1 MLAILAII
9 FLATTSLG
17 AYGQTPPDAYIWIPE
32 DIITGESYEAVIVTD
47 KTSWAGKTAVIST
60 DDPTVIQVPH
70 SVTIM
75 PHSNHG
81 IFPLKPLRDGT
92 AQVFALIDGN
102 IISTKTTVHSSSR
115 QPEKLS
121 IILAANSTKA
131 DDIIGYVL
139 SVDGRGTPAPVPADT
154 LVQLFSSS
162 LIDIDAAK
170 IKILKDHYQTRFH
183 AKIRGSGNIYA
194 SAENYSIAE
203 RHIEKIAD
211 GVTVKVAVAPN
222 IMMEN
227 SKAFLFVWLEK
238 DGKPFK
244 LPHMTYA
251 FVSSSNLKSVRLND
265 TPTIKQYGDSI
276 LKIPIVNGVGK
287 GQVISDMPGTSTIT
301 ASVNGFGASQ
311 ASVVVGPVLVD
322 QNFEQAISE
331 QSKMDKIE
339 SKKPNVAM
347 AWIYPTVTDSVAY
360 GVVALYNMNFTHNTH
375 TTITENNTK
384 IATSSSINRIVPVP
398 IDGRTITLSS
408 TAGLQHP
415 GAVVLSKT
423 SQNTGSTHAVQFEV
437 VGVGQ
442 GNHTVFVSGPGL
454 EQYRAFLKVT
464 APFSETYKIKP
475 VRIPT
480 LPETLADQMIIS
492 ITDDDGALV
501 DPRLVF
507 LEQPMFSIVADN
519 VQTQA
524 AISSNSAVHSGT
536 INGTSKIVISWK
548 NLAPTEM
555 HLVPS
560 GIAASITLDVP
571 PKVHITESFPYSV
584 HEKDSFGIPI
594 RKLNSA
600 GISFADGV
608 KAEMTRM
615 RVDSVGVKMVGAV
628 ASAGAESKHIESF
641 ANTFNIDAIPSG
653 ITNRIDRP
661 FQIEIVSDVGEFDL
675 TVNSPFPYQKTEENL
690 FTVTPNKAGSHDI
703 VFVASKDGYAPAV
716 VTFPVFAEKFVNLSI
731 RALASDGSEL
741 NIQQSIQIGNTT
753 KLITTPHYEEVK
765 PQFLQSAF
773 AHNYV
778 GGNNGYRL
786 NTVTFGIQNA
796 PDGTISNLFLGN
808 DTEIIAK
815 YDRTIKVDVENA
827 DGSGFYSYGH
837 KVVITANPRDKAWF
851 FVRDVFD
858 HWEGIDGATERVEFV
873 ATSDVRAKAVLREDH
888 TFLTLIVGIGTS
900 VMLYMIFFRRRGLDI
915 RFYFRMMYEYIRKAI
930 ERSSESLPDRS
941 WG

>member
-1 MLAILAII
+1 VLVVLAII
-9 FLATTSLG
+9 FLAAANLS
-17 AYGQTPPDAYIWIPE
+17 AYGQTPPGAYIWVPE
-32 DIITGESYEAVIVTD
+32 NIITGESYEAVIVTD
-47 KTSWAGKTAVIST
+47 NTSWAGKTVVIST
-60 DDPTVIQVPH
+60 DDPTVVQVPH

-81 IFPLKPLRDGT
+81 IFSLRPLRDGT
-92 AQVFALIDGN
+92 VQIFALIDGN
-102 IISTKTTVHSSSR
+102 IISTKTTVHSSNR

-121 IILAANSTKA
+121 IILAANSTKT
-131 DDIIGYVL
+131 DDIVGYVL
-139 SVDGRGTPAPVPADT
+139 SVDGRETPAPVPADT
-154 LVQLFSSS
+154 TVQLFSSS
-162 LIDIDAAK
+162 LIEMDTAK
-170 IKILKDHYQTRFH
+170 IKISKDHYQAKFH

-203 RHIEKIAD
+203 RYIERITD
-211 GVTVKVAVAPN
+211 DVTVKVAVAPN

-265 TPTIKQYGDSI
+265 TPMIKQYGDSI

-287 GQVISDMPGTSTIT
+287 GQVISDASGTSTIT

-322 QNFEQAISE
+322 QSFEPVISE

-360 GVVALYNMNFTHNTH
+360 GVVALYNMNFTRNTYAA
-375 TTITENNTK
+375 ITENNTDV
-384 IATSSSINRIVPVP
+384 ATSSSINRIAPVP

-408 TAGLQHP
+408 TVGLQHP
-415 GAVVLSKT
+415 GAMVLSKT

-464 APFSETYKIKP
+464 SPFSETYKIKP

-480 LPETLADQMIIS
+480 LPGILADQMIIS
-492 ITDDDGALV
+492 VTDDGGALV
-501 DPRLVF
+501 DPKLAF
-507 LEQPMFSIVADN
+507 LEQPVFSIVADN
-519 VQTQA
+519 AQTET
-524 AISSNSAVHSGT
+524 AISSNSAVYSGV
-536 INGTSKIVISWK
+536 INSPSKAVVSWK
-548 NLAPTEM
+548 SLAPTEV

-560 GIAASITLDVP
+560 GIATSITLDVP
-571 PKVHITESFPYSV
+571 PKVHITEPFPYSV

-615 RVDSVGVKMVGAV
+615 RIDSVGSKMVGAV

-641 ANTFNIDAIPSG
+641 ANTFNIDAISSG

-675 TVNSPFPYQKTEENL
+675 TVNSPFPYHQMEKNL
-690 FTVTPNKAGSHDI
+690 FAVTPNKAGSHDI
-703 VFVASKDGYAPAV
+703 VFVANKDGYAPAA

-731 RALASDGSEL
+731 RALGSEGSEL

-765 PQFLQSAF
+765 PQFLHSTF
-773 AHNYV
+773 PYNHV

-786 NTVTFGIQNA
+786 NTVTFGRQNA
-796 PDGTISNLFLGN
+796 SDGIISNLFLGN

-827 DGSGFYSYGH
+827 DGSGFYPYGH
-837 KVVITANPRDKAWF
+837 KVVITAYPRDKAWF

-873 ATSDVRAKAVLREDH
+873 ATSDVRAKAILREDH

-900 VMLYMIFFRRRGLDI
+900 AMLYAVFLRRRRLDV
-915 RFYFRMMYEYIRKAI
+915 RFYFRMIGEYIRTK
-930 ERSSESLPDRS
+930 R
-941 WG
+941 

>member
-1 MLAILAII
+1 MLAILVIV
-9 FLATTSLG
+9 FLAAANLS

-32 DIITGESYEAVIVTD
+32 NIVTGESYEAVIVTD
-47 KTSWAGKTAVIST
+47 NTSWAGKTAVIST
-60 DDPTVIQVPH
+60 DSPTVIQVPH

-92 AQVFALIDGN
+92 AQIFALIDGN
-102 IISTKTTVHSSSR
+102 IISTKTTVHSSNR

-121 IILAANSTKA
+121 IILAANSTKT
-131 DDIIGYVL
+131 DDIVGYVL
-139 SVDGRGTPAPVPADT
+139 SVDGRGTPAPVPTDT
-154 LVQLFSSS
+154 TVQLFSSS
-162 LIDIDAAK
+162 LIEIDTTK
-170 IKILKDHYQTRFH
+170 IKISKDHYQARFH

-194 SAENYSIAE
+194 STENYSVAE
-203 RHIEKIAD
+203 RHIEKITDDVA
-211 GVTVKVAVAPN
+211 VKVAVAPN

-265 TPTIKQYGDSI
+265 APMIKQYGDSI

-287 GQVISDMPGTSTIT
+287 GQVIADTPGASTIT

-322 QNFEQAISE
+322 QNFEPVISE

-347 AWIYPTVTDSVAY
+347 VWIYPTVTDSIAY
-360 GVVALYNMNFTHNTH
+360 GVVALYNMNFTHNTY
-375 TTITENNTK
+375 TAITENNTK
-384 IATSSSINRIVPVP
+384 VAISSSINRIVPVP

-415 GAVVLSKT
+415 GVMVLSKT
-423 SQNTGSTHAVQFEV
+423 SQNTGSTHAAQFEV
-437 VGVGQ
+437 IGVGQ
-442 GNHTVFVSGPGL
+442 GNHTIFVSGPGL

-464 APFSETYKIKP
+464 SPFSETYKIKP
-475 VRIPT
+475 IRIPT
-480 LPETLADQMIIS
+480 LSETLADQMIIS
-492 ITDDDGALV
+492 VTDDNGTLV
-501 DPRLVF
+501 DPKLVF
-507 LEQPMFSIVADN
+507 LEQPVFSIVVDSS
-519 VQTQA
+519 QIET
-524 AISSNSAVHSGT
+524 AISSNSAVYSGT
-536 INGTSKIVISWK
+536 INGTSKAVISWK

-555 HLVPS
+555 HLIPS
-560 GIAASITLDVP
+560 GIATSITLDVP

-600 GISFADGV
+600 GMSFGDGV

-615 RVDSVGVKMVGAV
+615 RVDSVGVKMVGAI
-628 ASAGAESKHIESF
+628 ASSGAESKHIESF

-653 ITNRIDRP
+653 ITNRVDRP
-661 FQIEIVSDVGEFDL
+661 FQIEIVSDVEEFDL
-675 TVNSPFPYQKTEENL
+675 AINSPFPYQQMEENL

-703 VFVASKDGYAPAV
+703 VFVASKDGYAPAA
-716 VTFPVFAEKFVNLSI
+716 VTFPVFAEKFINLSI
-731 RALASDGSEL
+731 RALASDGNEL
-741 NIQQSIQIGNTT
+741 NIQQSVQIGNTT
-753 KLITTPHYEEVK
+753 KLITTPYYEEVK

-773 AHNYV
+773 PHIHV

-786 NTVTFGIQNA
+786 NTVIFGRQNA
-796 PDGTISNLFLGN
+796 SDGTISNLFLGD

-827 DGSGFYSYGH
+827 DGSGFYPYGH
-837 KVVITANPRDKAWF
+837 KVVITAHPRDKVWF

-858 HWEGIDGATERVEFV
+858 HWEGIDGATEHIEFV
-873 ATSDVRAKAVLREDH
+873 ATSDVRARAILREDH

-900 VMLYMIFFRRRGLDI
+900 VILYTIFFRRRGLDVK
-915 RFYFRMMYEYIRKAI
+915 FYFRMMCEYIRTKK
-930 ERSSESLPDRS
+930 
-941 WG
+941 